1 MQDTYYNP
9 DDLNKFGA
17 IKDFQPDLA
26 KKFFDWY
33 GDVFK
38 AGALTQREKALIAL
52 AVAHAV
58 QCPYCIDAYTVDSF
72 FLLLVVAHIF
82 YAFNVSAAIRGG
94 ATLVHGVQM
103 MNKAKEILM

>member
-1 MQDTYYNP
+1 MPDTYYNP

-38 AGALTQREKALIAL
+38 AGALSQREKALIAL
-52 AVAHAV
+52 
-58 QCPYCIDAYTVDSF
+58 P
-72 FLLLVVAHIF
+72 LLYRCLH
-82 YAFNVSAAIRGG
+82 S
-94 ATLVHGVQM
+94 
-103 MNKAKEILM
+103 